1 MFGLFNSRAGDRYSD
16 GLGADEA
23 AWDIARS
30 DRTVRSIEPIRGFK
44 TVSQR
49 QLDTF
54 ERQLKERKEMST
66 RWAKWLKLHN
76 VWEQIDANDTTQ
88 LQGYYAEL
96 SKTLG
101 QKLSAIGTKRV
112 ALENNR
118 LARAQIEHGVEQAR
132 AQTDQAIAK
141 LRNQQ
146 NGIAKSRGWMQ

>member
-1 MFGLFNSRAGDRYSD
+1 MFGLFNPGRRDYSD
-16 GLGADEA
+16 GLGADDA
-23 AWDIARS
+23 AWKIAQS
-30 DRTVRSIEPIRGFK
+30 DRTVRSIEPITGYK

-49 QLDTF
+49 QLDAF
-54 ERQLKERKEMST
+54 ERQLKERKEMSK

-76 VWEQIDANDTTQ
+76 VWEQIDADDTQ
-88 LQGYYAEL
+88 ALQGYYAEM

-101 QKLSAIGTKRV
+101 QKLSAVGAKRI

-132 AQTDQAIAK
+132 AQTDQAIAE

-146 NGIAKSRGWMQ
+146 NGIAKERGWMQ